1 MYRHMTSALQITPEL
16 LRQDAASY
24 RAQAGLAATLDE
36 AKTLVGAAAQLEMTA
51 DELERP
57 VRH

>member
-1 MYRHMTSALQITPEL
+1 MISAPQITPEL
-16 LRQDAASY
+16 LRQDAAKY
-24 RAQAGLAATLDE
+24 RVRAGQAATPDE
-36 AKTLVGAAAQLEMTA
+36 AKTLVGTAEQLEMTA